1 MKTLKDF
8 QNELNK
14 CSKCGLCETVCPI
27 FKLNKNDC
35 AVSKGKFIM
44 LYGVTKG
51 ELKLSKNINKY
62 LNMCLKCG
70 KCTKFCPSGIDA
82 VQIFNIAKYEY
93 SKQTL
98 IGKILSKIDFSLPR
112 YFARLK
118 SSLKPNFEVQ
128 GQSII
133 YFRGCVNNILPNTD
147 KYLKKI
153 FKNVPLNIITPDFE
167 CCGLPYLSEGDME
180 GFIRAAH
187 HNSALIKDY
196 NYFVTDCASCED
208 TILNYHKY
216 IKNFGIPE
224 KKSKNWGDII
234 AEKELKFKFPKPIK
248 VTFHKPCHLKDD
260 TFFEK
265 IITNC
270 ENVEYV
276 KMKDYDSC
284 CGCAG
289 SFILKNRKLSKE
301 LSLQKAININETGAD
316 YVITTCPAC
325 ILGLKQG
332 NPKAK
337 VVSLLEF
344 LSLA

>member
-1 MKTLKDF
+1 MRSLKSF
-8 QNELNK
+8 ETELNK
-14 CSKCGLCETVCPI
+14 CSKCGLCESVCPI

-44 LYGVTKG
+44 LHGVTKG

-62 LNMCLKCG
+62 LDMCLKCG

-82 VQIFNIAKYEY
+82 VQIFNTAKWEY
-93 SKQTL
+93 MKNTL
-98 IGKILSKIDFSLPR
+98 RGKITKLILSLIHIRSNRKLFNNHTDKE
-112 YFARLK
+112 A
-118 SSLKPNFEVQ
+118 
-128 GQSII
+128 II
-133 YFRGCVNNILPNTD
+133 YFRGCVNNILPHTD

-153 FKNVPLNIITPDFE
+153 FKNVPLNVITPDFE
-167 CCGLPYLSEGDME
+167 CCGQPYLSEGNIE
-180 GFIRAAH
+180 GFIKAAR
-187 HNSALIKDY
+187 HNADLLKGDFKY
-196 NYFVTDCASCED
+196 LVTDCASCEN

-234 AEKELKFKFPKPIK
+234 AEKELKFQFKKPLK

-260 TFFEK
+260 SFFEK
-265 IITNC
+265 IMANC
-270 ENVEYV
+270 KNVEYV
-276 KMKDYDSC
+276 KMKDYDQC

-289 SFILKNRKLSKE
+289 SFILKNHELSKE
-301 LSLQKAININETGAD
+301 LSHKKAQNIDSTGAD

-337 VVSLLEF
+337 AVSLLEF
-344 LSLA
+344 LASA